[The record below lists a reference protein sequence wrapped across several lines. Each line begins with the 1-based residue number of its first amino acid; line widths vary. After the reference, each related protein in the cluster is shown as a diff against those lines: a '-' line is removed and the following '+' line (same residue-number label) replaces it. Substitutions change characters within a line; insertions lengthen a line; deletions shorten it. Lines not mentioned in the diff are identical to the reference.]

1 MSRSAVGVAA
11 CARCPNDTRNPTVR
25 ILASGLCELCEA
37 YVDGY
42 RRADLDRERDEI
54 IALIGTGQ
62 GRYDALFG
70 LSGGKDSTASLV
82 RAVEL
87 GFRPLAFTFDTGYYP
102 PHIVPRARQ
111 AARLVGVNQ
120 EVIDLHSY
128 IRPSDLESYRLTADL
143 YDEPEDE
150 PDGALAERF
159 RRLYAWGR
167 ERYSVRHTE
176 PMAYVRTCQ
185 LCRRL

>member
-25 ILASGLCELCEA
+25 ILASGLCELCQA

-42 RRADLDRERDEI
+42 QRADLDRERDEI
-54 IALIGTGQ
+54 LALIGSGQ

-82 RAVEL
+82 RTVEL

-102 PHIVPRARQ
+102 RHIVPRAEQ
-111 AARLVGVNQ
+111 AAKLVGVDH
-120 EVIDLHSY
+120 EVIDLHGY
-128 IRPSDLESYRLTADL
+128 IRPSDHESFQLTADL
-143 YDEPEDE
+143 YDEPDDG

-159 RRLYAWGR
+159 RQLYARG
-167 ERYSVRHTE
+167 
-176 PMAYVRTCQ
+176 
-185 LCRRL
+185 